1 MFGLND
7 MYQEREKLYMR
18 CKRQQAKAGADRT
31 LAKKQTLEAI
41 SSTKGLLVSFALGL
55 TTQCEAAHQSRRTL
69 LKGIQTEV
77 LGVISQYVAARFNHE
92 PEQPQDKED

>member
-41 SSTKGLLVSFALGL
+41 SSTKGLLVSFALGYRHNVKPPINL
-55 TTQCEAAHQSRRTL
+55 VER
-69 LKGIQTEV
+69 
-77 LGVISQYVAARFNHE
+77 Y
-92 PEQPQDKED
+92 

>member
-1 MFGLND
+1 MFGLNK
-7 MYQEREKLYMR
+7 MYQEREQLYLR
-18 CKRQQAKAGADRT
+18 CQRQQAKAGADRK

-55 TTQCEAAHQSRRTL
+55 TTQCEIAQQSRRTI

-77 LGVISQYVAARFNHE
+77 LGVISQYVAARFNPE
-92 PEQPQDKED
+92 PPQSNSSKD